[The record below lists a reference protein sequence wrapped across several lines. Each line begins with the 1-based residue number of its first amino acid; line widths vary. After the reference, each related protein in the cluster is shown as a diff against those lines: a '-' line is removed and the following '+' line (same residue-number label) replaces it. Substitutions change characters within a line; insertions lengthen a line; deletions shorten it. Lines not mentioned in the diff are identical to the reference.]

1 MTKQHAVSAKGLGEK
16 MSEEDRQENLIMM
29 QKGWV
34 VPALMCLSQPVLE
47 EQVAAL
53 SVPFSNMVPTGMSFG
68 DGCSQTSSRPS
79 WFLQR

>member
-1 MTKQHAVSAKGLGEK
+1 

-34 VPALMCLSQPVLE
+34 VPALMCVSQPVLE
-47 EQVAAL
+47 EQVAVL
-53 SVPFSNMVPTGMSFG
+53 CVPFSNVGPTGMSLE